1 MAKTLDDIFN
11 DDDFGLLN
19 QKEKASNIKTD
30 EDRLIDSFEE
40 INIFFEKNN
49 REPSTG
55 SMSEYNLLARL
66 KGFRNDDKKKK
77 ILKPFDRFNLLG
89 HVEMEKKT
97 FDEIL
102 EDDDLGLLNTDADT
116 SIFEFKHTPQQ
127 DKRAETD
134 FVAQRQPVP
143 EEEFGKYEVMFQQVH
158 KELKEGKRKLLTFE
172 NIEKNLQIGNYYLI
186 DGVMLYL
193 ESAELETE
201 YKNLKSG
208 GRVRKD
214 GRTVTIFENATKSNM
229 LYRSLGKM
237 IQKSGKLITQS
248 DETIQ
253 YNLIDKANQVLEEDL
268 QSGWIYVL
276 KSKSKSSEISAI
288 RDLYKIG
295 FSTMQVADR
304 IKNASREATFLFADV
319 DIVATYHCY
328 NLNMHLFENLIHRF
342 FGESCLNIDLYN
354 DQQQRITPREW
365 FVVPLPVINEAIN
378 LLTKGIIINYRY
390 DKEKQQI
397 LLK

>member
-19 QKEKASNIKTD
+19 SKEKSSNVKTD
-30 EDRLIDSFEE
+30 EDRLVDSFEE
-40 INIFFEKNN
+40 INTFFEKNN

-89 HVEMEKKT
+89 YVEMEKKT

-102 EDDDLGLLNTDADT
+102 EDDDLGLLNTDGDT
-116 SIFEFKHTPQQ
+116 SIFNFKHTPKQ

-134 FVAQRQPVP
+134 FVAQRQPMP
-143 EEEFGKYEVMFQQVH
+143 EEEFSKYELMFQQVH
-158 KELKEGKRKLLTFE
+158 KEIKEGKRKLLRFD
-172 NIEKNLQIGNYYLI
+172 NIEQNLHIGNYYLI

-214 GRTVTIFENATKSNM
+214 GRTITIFENATKSNM

-248 DETIQ
+248 DGAIQ
-253 YNLIDKANQVLEEDL
+253 YNLIERANQVSEDDL

-276 KSKSKSSEISAI
+276 KSKSQNLEISAI

-365 FVVPLPVINEAIN
+365 FVVPLPMINEAIN